1 MFSSIKLKLPKFNID
16 WVMIFS
22 TIPLLAAG
30 LMTMNSLTGQSY
42 HFNRQLVWL
51 LLAFLVFFI
60 CAAIDWRF
68 LRRSGFVLMIYLFGV
83 ASLFMLFLF
92 GEVTRRTFS
101 WFALGGVSFQ
111 PAEMVKLFLIIILA
125 KYFTRRHI
133 EISQIKH
140 IILSGFYAFVPFVLI
155 FLQPDLGSAMIVFFI
170 WLGLTMVSGISLK
183 HLLLVFLIGTLA
195 FGGLWLFVLHDYQK
209 QRIVS
214 FLNPMEDI
222 RGSGYNA
229 FQSMLAV
236 GSGQIFGKSLG
247 FGSQS
252 RLKFLPEYQTD
263 FIFAAFAEEWGFLG
277 VVLVFLLFG
286 IIIWRILANAK
297 LGTTNFEMLFG
308 VGLAIMLMSHFIIH
322 VGMNIGFLPITGL
335 PMPFLSYGGSHL
347 LTTFAGLGI
356 LTGMRKY
363 SLAFHREDVNN
374 EFVGPQ

>member
-1 MFSSIKLKLPKFNID
+1 MISIIKVKLPKFNID
-16 WVMIFS
+16 WAIVFS
-22 TIPLLAAG
+22 IIPLLAAG
-30 LMTMNSLTGQSY
+30 LTTMNSLTGQSY
-42 HFNRQLVWL
+42 HFNRQLVWIF
-51 LLAFLVFFI
+51 LAFMVFFV
-60 CAAIDWRF
+60 CASIDWRF
-68 LRRSGFVLMIYLFGV
+68 LRRSGFVITIYLLGV
-83 ASLFMLFLF
+83 GSLFLLFLF

-111 PAEMVKLFLIIILA
+111 PAEIIKLFLIIILA

-140 IILSGFYAFVPFVLI
+140 IILSGVYAFIPFVLI
-155 FLQPDLGSAMIVFFI
+155 FLQPDLGSAMIIFFI
-170 WLGLTMVSGISLK
+170 WLGLTMVAGISFK
-183 HLLLVFLIGTLA
+183 HLLLVFLISALV
-195 FGGLWLFVLHDYQK
+195 FGGLWSFVLHDYQK

-214 FLNPMEDI
+214 FLSPMEDI

-236 GSGQIFGKSLG
+236 GSGQIFGKGLG

-252 RLKFLPEYQTD
+252 RLRFLPEYQTD

-277 VVLVFLLFG
+277 VALVFLLFG
-286 IIIWRILANAK
+286 IIIWRILVNAK

-356 LTGMRKY
+356 LMGMRKY
-363 SLAFHREDVNN
+363 SLAFHREDINN

>member
-1 MFSSIKLKLPKFNID
+1 
-16 WVMIFS
+16 MIFS

-236 GSGQIFGKSLG
+236 GSGQIFGKGLG